1 MEWWRRDWGLL
12 GVSALEDV
20 KCGEVG
26 AETALFLSMF
36 ISVVLV
42 LSRIGSCAED
52 FFDVGGEWVML
63 DQLVP
68 LLWLRSRT
76 AMVHFATTNPSSL
89 RRSGRRSSGH
99 GTLVGGEVG
108 SSEQRS
114 SLRRGHRQSRD
125 QGVGH
130 FAVA

>member
-1 MEWWRRDWGLL
+1 VRRS
-12 GVSALEDV
+12 GV
-20 KCGEVG
+20 
-26 AETALFLSMF
+26 ETACFFSVS
-36 ISVVLV
+36 ISVALV
-42 LSRIGSCAED
+42 LPRVGSCAEN
-52 FFDVGGEWVML
+52 FLDVGGERVTL

-68 LLWLRSRT
+68 LLWIRSRT
-76 AMVHFATTNPSSL
+76 SMVHFATTNPSSL

>member
-1 MEWWRRDWGLL
+1 M
-12 GVSALEDV
+12 
-20 KCGEVG
+20 GE
-26 AETALFLSMF
+26 ETSLFFSVL
-36 ISVVLV
+36 ISVARVLP
-42 LSRIGSCAED
+42 RIGSFAEG
-52 FFDVGGEWVML
+52 FFDVGGEWVTL

-76 AMVHFATTNPSSL
+76 AMVHLATTHPSSL

-114 SLRRGHRQSRD
+114 SLRRGRRQSRD